1 MNLGGVG
8 KTGKVLELR
17 GWDRESGAS
26 VATVEWS
33 ATGTTNVYR
42 VGHKGKVDLKY
53 VQEGCGISYYR
64 DHLSVM
70 GMCENSNCYI
80 ESLEEKHSI
89 ISTQLSATDSP
100 LASINNNITLVNNSE
115 NINAPAN
122 GIAVS
127 SLSNESPN
135 LNSIVGGF
143 QNNLNI
149 ENTLANN
156 IPTSD
161 TSNLPIS
168 NSTTNSSSTTTNT
181 TSTENNFPVIN
192 HLFSVGDKVKITLP
206 IDLFKQMQANHG
218 GWNFR
223 MEFLI
228 GKIGTIHRVTD
239 KGDVRVQFDGPD
251 NRWTIYP
258 GALIKL
264 SKNSFTVG
272 DYVRVN
278 SDEEVVK
285 NLQKGHGEYSEN
297 MKLVLVEL
305 VYF

>member
-1 MNLGGVG
+1 MGLG
-8 KTGKVLELR
+8 
-17 GWDRESGAS
+17 
-26 VATVEWS
+26 
-33 ATGTTNVYR
+33 
-42 VGHKGKVDLKY
+42 
-53 VQEGCGISYYR
+53 
-64 DHLSVM
+64 
-70 GMCENSNCYI
+70 ENSSCYI
-80 ESLEEKHSI
+80 DSLEEKHSVI
-89 ISTQLSATDSP
+89 SSQSSTSDTPSIST
-100 LASINNNITLVNNSE
+100 NNSITLVNNTE
-115 NINAPAN
+115 NINNSVNVN
-122 GIAVS
+122 GVS
-127 SLSNESPN
+127 SLSNESPT
-135 LNSIVGGF
+135 LNAIVGSF

-161 TSNLPIS
+161 GS
-168 NSTTNSSSTTTNT
+168 NSTTTTTTAT
-181 TSTENNFPVIN
+181 TAIVNNFPVIN

-258 GALIKL
+258 GALVKL
-264 SKNSFTVG
+264 SKNSFIVG

-297 MKLVLVEL
+297 MKLVLRYL
-305 VYF
+305 KKNQNTKF

>member
-1 MNLGGVG
+1 MG
-8 KTGKVLELR
+8 
-17 GWDRESGAS
+17 
-26 VATVEWS
+26 
-33 ATGTTNVYR
+33 
-42 VGHKGKVDLKY
+42 
-53 VQEGCGISYYR
+53 
-64 DHLSVM
+64 LS
-70 GMCENSNCYI
+70 ENANCYI
-80 ESLEEKHSI
+80 ESLEEKYSI
-89 ISTQLSATDSP
+89 ISSQLSANDATAPST
-100 LASINNNITLVNNSE
+100 NNSITLVNNGDSG
-115 NINAPAN
+115 NS
-122 GIAVS
+122 GGVS
-127 SLSNESPN
+127 SLSNELP
-135 LNSIVGGF
+135 NSIVGNF

-156 IPTSD
+156 IPTS
-161 TSNLPIS
+161 TSDSSSLPNS
-168 NSTTNSSSTTTNT
+168 NSTTNGTPATTATTTT
-181 TSTENNFPVIN
+181 TTPLTNNFPVIN

-206 IDLFKQMQANHG
+206 LDVFKQMQGNHG

-264 SKNSFTVG
+264 SKNSFIVG

-278 SDEEVVK
+278 SDEDVVK

-297 MKLVLVEL
+297 MKLV
-305 VYF
+305 